1 MADQQQ
7 QTSVEQPQQQQ
18 QAPAPQQQ
26 QQQPAA
32 QQQQPQQTVAGDQ
45 PAQSQ
50 PASPPEQDAGQKPGA
65 AAGSP
70 TAAAAAPA
78 QPQKE
83 VIATKVTG
91 VVKWFNVKSG
101 YGFINRGDTQEDVFV
116 HQSAIARNNPKK
128 AVRSVGDG
136 EQVEFDVVIGEKGN
150 EAANVTGPQG
160 EPVKGSQYAAEK
172 RRGFRHW
179 WQKRGQRRPGQTR
192 SKDGQLEGGQG
203 DGQQQN
209 GDGQMQQQPQQQH
222 QQQQQ
227 QQHQPQQ
234 QQQSVKQQQQ
244 QQQQPRRYRPR
255 GRGGYAQS
263 YYSRPAPRGPRRDM
277 VMGDNGQ
284 MDQNMMDDN
293 GGMRGQ
299 GGRGGGGPRRFF
311 RRNYRSGGRGGGM
324 GGPPGPRRGGY
335 RPDYQAD
342 YQQNGGGQ
350 EQMAP
355 RRGGGMQGRG
365 SGGRGRFPRRGRNPQ
380 RPRNDAGGNNSAVQN
395 TTTESSA

>member
-1 MADQQQ
+1 MADQQA
-7 QTSVEQPQQQQ
+7 SVEQQ
-18 QAPAPQQQ
+18 QAPPAPQQQ
-26 QQQPAA
+26 PA
-32 QQQQPQQTVAGDQ
+32 QQQPQQTVSGEQQ
-45 PAQSQ
+45 PQSVNA
-50 PASPPEQDAGQKPGA
+50 PAQDAGQKPAA
-65 AAGSP
+65 AAG
-70 TAAAAAPA
+70 TAPSAAAPP

-83 VIATKVTG
+83 IIATKVTG

-172 RRGFRHW
+172 RRGFRPW

-192 SKDGQLEGGQG
+192 SKDGQLDGGQG

-209 GDGQMQQQPQQQH
+209 DGTM

-234 QQQSVKQQQQ
+234 QQQQQQSVNKQQQQ

-255 GRGGYAQS
+255 GRGGYAS

-284 MDQNMMDDN
+284 MDNNMMDDN

-335 RPDYQAD
+335 RQDYQAD

-380 RPRNDAGGNNSAVQN
+380 RPRNDGGAGAMNNAVQN

>member
-1 MADQQQ
+1 MERIGIDPGRPKLG
-7 QTSVEQPQQQQ
+7 VEP
-18 QAPAPQQQ
+18 
-26 QQQPAA
+26 
-32 QQQQPQQTVAGDQ
+32 
-45 PAQSQ
+45 
-50 PASPPEQDAGQKPGA
+50 SPLPSSAEKKKCDVLLDGELRKIVGNFNIHK
-65 AAGSP
+65 
-70 TAAAAAPA
+70 AAPYHI
-78 QPQKE
+78 QKE

-91 VVKWFNVKSG
+91 VVKWYNVKSG
-101 YGFINRGDTQEDVFV
+101 YGFINRGDTHEDVFV

-192 SKDGQLEGGQG
+192 SKDDGVE
-203 DGQQQN
+203 GQQQQ
-209 GDGQMQQQPQQQH
+209 GADGQIQQQQQQQPQQQ

-227 QQHQPQQ
+227 QQ
-234 QQQSVKQQQQ
+234 QSMKQQQQ

-255 GRGGYAQS
+255 GRGGYASS

-277 VMGDNGQ
+277 VMGDNQGQ
-284 MDQNMMDDN
+284 MDQGQMMDDN
-293 GGMRGQ
+293 GGMRGHQ

-335 RPDYQAD
+335 RPDYQPD
-342 YQQNGGGQ
+342 YQQQNGGGGGGGQ

-365 SGGRGRFPRRGRNPQ
+365 AGGRGRFPRRGRNPQ
-380 RPRNDAGGNNSAVQN
+380 RPRNDGGAGVGNTVQN

>member
-1 MADQQQ
+1 MADQQA
-7 QTSVEQPQQQQ
+7 SVEQQ
-18 QAPAPQQQ
+18 QAPAAPQQQ
-26 QQQPAA
+26 QAA
-32 QQQQPQQTVAGDQ
+32 QQSPPQQTASGEQQ
-45 PAQSQ
+45 PPPQSQ
-50 PASPPEQDAGQKPGA
+50 PAPQSQDAGQKPA
-65 AAGSP
+65 AATGTAP
-70 TAAAAAPA
+70 AATAATAAASTAPP

-83 VIATKVTG
+83 IIATKVTG

-136 EQVEFDVVIGEKGN
+136 EHVEFDVVIGEKGN
-150 EAANVTGPQG
+150 EAANVTGPEG
-160 EPVKGSQYAAEK
+160 GPVKGSQYAAEK
-172 RRGFRHW
+172 RRSFRSW
-179 WQKRGQRRPGQTR
+179 WSRRGQRRPGQTR
-192 SKDGQLEGGQG
+192 GKDGQLEGGQG

-209 GDGQMQQQPQQQH
+209 DGQMQAQP
-222 QQQQQ
+222 QQQQ

-234 QQQSVKQQQQ
+234 QQQQQQSVNKQQQQQ

-255 GRGGYAQS
+255 GRGGYAS

-277 VMGDNGQ
+277 GDNGQ
-284 MDQNMMDDN
+284 MDQNMMEDNN

-335 RPDYQAD
+335 RSDYQAD

-380 RPRNDAGGNNSAVQN
+380 RPRNEGGFNNAVQN

>member
-1 MADQQQ
+1 MADQQA
-7 QTSVEQPQQQQ
+7 SVEQQ
-18 QAPAPQQQ
+18 QAPPPPQQQ
-26 QQQPAA
+26 AA
-32 QQQQPQQTVAGDQ
+32 QQQPQQTVSGEQ
-45 PAQSQ
+45 PPQSQ
-50 PASPPEQDAGQKPGA
+50 PAPAQDAGQKPA
-65 AAGSP
+65 AASG
-70 TAAAAAPA
+70 TAPSAAAPP

-83 VIATKVTG
+83 IIATKVTG

-192 SKDGQLEGGQG
+192 GKDGQLEGGQG

-209 GDGQMQQQPQQQH
+209 DGQM

-234 QQQSVKQQQQ
+234 QQQSISKQQQQ
-244 QQQQPRRYRPR
+244 QSQQPRRYRPR
-255 GRGGYAQS
+255 GRGGYAS

-284 MDQNMMDDN
+284 MDNNMMDDN

-380 RPRNDAGGNNSAVQN
+380 RPRNDGGVNNAVQN